1 MSLQKN
7 QVSGGPNIKEMRR
20 KQREQIQIA
29 KDLFLLWDSDGEGSL
44 SVDELIK
51 AFMKIGLSQDHRFAK
66 KIINAIK
73 PPTQEDVPE
82 QEIEIKLRDFISVF
96 KNDEISDK
104 ILKKINEEI
113 RDRKFEDAEE
123 AFFQRQ
129 REAQETI
136 QKNARFVSS

>member
-66 KIINAIK
+66 KIINTLLVK
-73 PPTQEDVPE
+73 G
-82 QEIEIKLRDFISVF
+82 LY
-96 KNDEISDK
+96 
-104 ILKKINEEI
+104 
-113 RDRKFEDAEE
+113 
-123 AFFQRQ
+123 
-129 REAQETI
+129 
-136 QKNARFVSS
+136 